1 MFSLS
6 RESEQDLAHGI
17 LELIEKYHKV
27 CNKVPQNI
35 TGMMNR
41 TEVKE
46 VLKIS
51 DNTLNKWE
59 RQGLRRLQP
68 PDEGSRIIFYLV
80 DDIRRFMGVEN
91 GKN

>member
-6 RESEQDLAHGI
+6 RESEHELTHGI
-17 LELIEKYHKV
+17 LEVVKKYLEAHE
-27 CNKVPQNI
+27 KVPQRLTKLI
-35 TGMMNR
+35 NR
-41 TEVKE
+41 VELKE
-46 VLKIS
+46 ELKIS

-68 PDEGSRIIFYLV
+68 PDEGSRTIFYLV

>member
-6 RESEQDLAHGI
+6 RESEHELTHGI

-27 CNKVPQNI
+27 CNRVPQKI

-46 VLKIS
+46 ELKIS

-59 RQGLRRLQP
+59 RQGFRRLQP
-68 PDEGSRIIFYLV
+68 PDEGSRTIFYLV

>member
-17 LELIEKYHKV
+17 LEVGERYLEA

-91 GKN
+91 G

>member
-6 RESEQDLAHGI
+6 RESEHELTHGI

-27 CNKVPQNI
+27 RNRVPQKI

-46 VLKIS
+46 ELKIS

-68 PDEGSRIIFYLV
+68 PDEGSRTIFYLV
-80 DDIRRFMGVEN
+80 DDIRRFMGVEE
-91 GKN
+91 